1 MTAHPDGHPT
11 AHGPVNSANP
21 ATGDSDAAIDSF
33 PVELLEDRYQ
43 LGHNALYNR
52 LHRLGIKPFK
62 VSRRAYITAEELERL
77 DRLHAH
83 LQQGGTIQDFLAQE
97 PNAPK
102 ELSRNRSEIPVNL
115 THLISSVADAVAGAV
130 VTSMRSTAGVIA
142 DAVAQRLSQLQAT
155 SDPLEYL
162 RTLEEAH
169 RNGWI
174 LSTSEVA
181 HLLRVAPRTITEH
194 GEVFED
200 SGFVF
205 VRVGKKRGEVAW
217 RVAKPGDLPPPER
230 YQPMDPKTG
239 YPQW

>member
-1 MTAHPDGHPT
+1 MTAPPNGHHSVNAVDPT
-11 AHGPVNSANP
+11 AF
-21 ATGDSDAAIDSF
+21 DSDTEIDSF

-52 LHRLGIKPFK
+52 LKGLGVKPFK
-62 VSRRAYITAEELERL
+62 VSRRAYITAQELKRL
-77 DRLHAH
+77 DQLHTH
-83 LQQGGTIQDFLAQE
+83 LQQGGTINDFLAQE
-97 PNAPK
+97 PASPN
-102 ELSRNRSEIPVNL
+102 ELSVNRTEIPVNL
-115 THLISSVADAVAGAV
+115 TNLIGTVADAVAGAV

-142 DAVAQRLSQLQAT
+142 DAVASRLTQLQPT

-181 HLLRVAPRTITEH
+181 HLLRVSPRTITEH
-194 GEVFED
+194 GELFED

-217 RVAKPGDLPPPER
+217 HVAKPGDLPPPER

>member
-1 MTAHPDGHPT
+1 MTAQPNGHYTTP
-11 AHGPVNSANP
+11 NP
-21 ATGDSDAAIDSF
+21 APNVDPAGGDADTHIDSF

-43 LGHNALYNR
+43 VGHNALYNR
-52 LHRLGIKPFK
+52 LKGLGIKPFK
-62 VSRRAYITAEELERL
+62 VSRRAYITAQELERL
-77 DRLHAH
+77 DRLHAY
-83 LQQGGTIQDFLAQE
+83 LQQGGTINDFLAQE
-97 PNAPK
+97 PTPAK
-102 ELSRNRSEIPVNL
+102 DLSLNRADIPVNL
-115 THLISSVADAVAGAV
+115 TQLISTVADAVAGAV

-142 DAVAQRLSQLQAT
+142 DAVAQRLNQLHAA

-162 RTLEEAH
+162 RTLEEAY

-181 HLLRVAPRTITEH
+181 HLLRVSPRTITEH
-194 GEVFED
+194 GELFED

-217 RVAKPGDLPPPER
+217 RVAKPGEVPPPER
-230 YQPMDPKTG
+230 YQPMDPQTG

>member
-1 MTAHPDGHPT
+1 MPAPANGHHPDDR
-11 AHGPVNSANP
+11 VDP
-21 ATGDSDAAIDSF
+21 AGLDSDTQIDSF

-52 LHRLGIKPFK
+52 LKGLGIKPFK
-62 VSRRAYITAEELERL
+62 VSRRAYITTQELERL
-77 DRLHAH
+77 DKLHTH
-83 LQQGGTIQDFLAQE
+83 LQQGGTINDFLAQE
-97 PNAPK
+97 PAPPA
-102 ELSRNRSEIPVNL
+102 ELSLNRTEIPVNL
-115 THLISSVADAVAGAV
+115 SHLIGTVADAVAGAV

-142 DAVAQRLSQLQAT
+142 DAVATRLAQLQPT
-155 SDPLEYL
+155 TDPLEYL

-181 HLLRVAPRTITEH
+181 HLLRVSPRTITEH
-194 GEVFED
+194 GELFED

>member
-1 MTAHPDGHPT
+1 M
-11 AHGPVNSANP
+11 
-21 ATGDSDAAIDSF
+21 DSMPLENDTQIDSF

-52 LHRLGIKPFK
+52 LKGLGIKPFK
-62 VSRRAYITAEELERL
+62 VSRRAYITAQELERL
-77 DRLHAH
+77 DRLHEF
-83 LQQGGTIQDFLAQE
+83 LQQGGTINDFLAQD
-97 PNAPK
+97 PNPPSSGDLAV
-102 ELSRNRSEIPVNL
+102 NRTEIPVNL
-115 THLISSVADAVAGAV
+115 SHLIGTVADAVAGAV

-142 DAVAQRLSQLQAT
+142 DAVAQRLAQLKT
-155 SDPLEYL
+155 HSDPLEYL

-181 HLLRVAPRTITEH
+181 HLLRVSPRTITEH
-194 GEVFED
+194 GEKFED

-217 RVAKPGDLPPPER
+217 RVGKPGDFPALER
-230 YQPMDPKTG
+230 YQPMDPQTG

>member
-1 MTAHPDGHPT
+1 MTDPSNGHPT
-11 AHGPVNSANP
+11 GQAVDP
-21 ATGDSDAAIDSF
+21 AAFDSDTQIDSF

-52 LHRLGIKPFK
+52 LKGLGIRPFK
-62 VSRRAYITAEELERL
+62 VSRRAYITAQELARL
-77 DRLHAH
+77 DQLHAH
-83 LQQGGTIQDFLAQE
+83 LQQGGTISDFLAQE
-97 PNAPK
+97 PPAPA
-102 ELSRNRSEIPVNL
+102 ELSFNNRTEIPVNL
-115 THLISSVADAVAGAV
+115 THLIGTVADAVAGAV

-142 DAVAQRLSQLQAT
+142 DAVASRLTQLQPT
-155 SDPLEYL
+155 DPLEYL

-194 GEVFED
+194 GEMFDD

-205 VRVGKKRGEVAW
+205 VRVGRKRGEVAW
-217 RVAKPGDLPPPER
+217 QVAKPGDFPPPEP

>member
-1 MTAHPDGHPT
+1 M
-11 AHGPVNSANP
+11 
-21 ATGDSDAAIDSF
+21 DARTRENDTQLDSF

-52 LHRLGIKPFK
+52 LKGLGIKPFK
-62 VSRRAYITAEELERL
+62 VSRRAYITAQELERL
-77 DRLHAH
+77 DRLHEF
-83 LQQGGTIQDFLAQE
+83 LQQGGTINDFLAQE
-97 PNAPK
+97 PNPPTD
-102 ELSRNRSEIPVNL
+102 LSVNRAEIPVNL
-115 THLISSVADAVAGAV
+115 THLIGTVADAVAGAV

-142 DAVAQRLSQLQAT
+142 DAVAQRLAQLKVN

-162 RTLEEAH
+162 RTLEEAY

-194 GEVFED
+194 GERFED

-217 RVAKPGDLPPPER
+217 RVGKPEELPPPER
-230 YQPMDPKTG
+230 YQPMDPQTG